1 MNLHLT
7 WRQRREDPPVPV
19 PQNALCWCDKEVR
32 KSPAE
37 VLVRPGFID
46 TSSAKILLGSNVF
59 LAGEK
64 YNAAFYFQVVVFPRR
79 ETEKSETA
87 RSGSR

>member
-1 MNLHLT
+1 
-7 WRQRREDPPVPV
+7 
-19 PQNALCWCDKEVR
+19 
-32 KSPAE
+32 
-37 VLVRPGFID
+37 LVRPGFID